1 MCDVL
6 WPCDTGATASTSYQ
20 STYNQLQQSMSSF
33 IQSNSQETASS
44 TMNLNTAKIEVWGSV
59 DGKINLTQRID
70 LTKEVSGKLQ
80 QTSLDQLKTMMDTSL
95 QNMVQQASTATA
107 SSGGGQAATQDNV
120 DINTTIQSI
129 TSQTTQLSNYNKLV
143 DETLNKNDGTIVIKG
158 SVGKNADIR
167 IDQGIVANIVAKNVL
182 ESVATQIMDNTN
194 ISRIM
199 NSAEQTATST
209 SKNLLDNLFDGIAK
223 VFGVG
228 ADVAKTWII
237 GCVVVLGV
245 VCLGLL
251 AFMLS
256 PAGQESATTA
266 VSAGANIAKARY
278 G

>member
-1 MCDVL
+1 MCDIL
-6 WPCDTGATASTSYQ
+6 WPCDTGATASTSYK
-20 STYNQLQQSMSSF
+20 STFNQLQQNMSSF

-44 TMNLNTAKIEVWGSV
+44 AMNINTARIEVNGNV
-59 DGKINLTQRID
+59 DGRINLTQRID

-95 QNMVQQASTATA
+95 QNMVQQAAEATA
-107 SSGGGQAATQDNV
+107 STGGGQAATQDNV
-120 DINTTIQSI
+120 EINQTIQSI

-158 SVGKNADIR
+158 NVGRNADIT
-167 IDQGIVANIVAKNVL
+167 IDQGIVAKIVVKNVL
-182 ESVATQIMDNTN
+182 ESVATQMMDNTT
-194 ISRIM
+194 ISRVV
-199 NSAEQTATST
+199 STAEQTATST
-209 SKNLLDNLFDGIAK
+209 SKNLLDNLFEGVAK

-237 GCVVVLGV
+237 GCVIVLGV
-245 VCLGLL
+245 LCLGLL

>member
-6 WPCDTGATASTSYQ
+6 WPCDTGASASTSYK
-20 STYNQLQQSMSSF
+20 STFNQLQQNMSSF

-44 TMNLNTAKIEVWGSV
+44 TMNINTARIEVGGNV

-95 QNMVQQASTATA
+95 QNMVKQASDATA
-107 SSGGGQAATQDNV
+107 SSGGGQATTQDNV
-120 DINTTIQSI
+120 EINQTIQSI

-158 SVGKNADIR
+158 NVGKNADIK
-167 IDQGIVANIVAKNVL
+167 IDQGIVAKIVAKNVL
-182 ESVATQIMDNTN
+182 ESVATKLMDNTT
-194 ISRIM
+194 ISKVV
-199 NSAEQTATST
+199 STAEQTASST
-209 SKNLLDNLFDGIAK
+209 SKNLLDNLFDGVAK

-237 GCVVVLGV
+237 GCVIVLGV
-245 VCLGLL
+245 LCLGLL

-256 PAGQESATTA
+256 PAGQEATTTA
-266 VSAGANIAKARY
+266 ASAGANIAKARY
-278 G
+278 A

>member
-6 WPCDTGATASTSYQ
+6 WPCDTGAEASTSYK
-20 STYNQLQQSMSSF
+20 STFSQLQQNMSSF

-44 TMNLNTAKIEVWGSV
+44 AMNINMARIEVGGNV
-59 DGKINLTQRID
+59 DGRINLTQRID

-95 QNMVQQASTATA
+95 QNMIQQAGEATA
-107 SSGGGQAATQDNV
+107 STMGGSAATQNDV
-120 DINTTIQSI
+120 EINNTIQSI

-158 SVGKNADIR
+158 NVGKNADIT
-167 IDQGIVANIVAKNVL
+167 IDQGIVAKIVAKNVL
-182 ESVATQIMDNTN
+182 ESVATQLMDNTTIASVIN
-194 ISRIM
+194 T
-199 NSAEQTATST
+199 AEQTAKAT
-209 SKNLLDNLFDGIAK
+209 SKNPIDNLFEGLAK

-228 ADVAKTWII
+228 ADVLKTWII
-237 GCVVVLGV
+237 GVVIVLCVLCG
-245 VCLGLL
+245 GIL

-266 VSAGANIAKARY
+266 VSAGANIAKSRY

>member
-6 WPCDTGATASTSYQ
+6 WPCDTGATASTSYK
-20 STYNQLQQSMSSF
+20 STFEQLQQNMSSF
-33 IQSNSQETASS
+33 IQTNSQETASS
-44 TMNLNTAKIEVWGSV
+44 TMNINTARIEVGGNV
-59 DGKINLTQRID
+59 DGRINLTQRID

-95 QNMVQQASTATA
+95 QSMVSQAAEATA
-107 SSGGGQAATQDNV
+107 STGGGQAATQNDV
-120 DINTTIQSI
+120 EINQTIQSI

-158 SVGKNADIR
+158 NVGKNADIT
-167 IDQGIVANIVAKNVL
+167 IDQGIVAKIVAKNVL
-182 ESVATQIMDNTN
+182 ESVATQIMDNTTIASVIN
-194 ISRIM
+194 T
-199 NSAEQTATST
+199 AEQTATST
-209 SKNLLDNLFDGIAK
+209 SKNLLDNLFEGIASI
-223 VFGVG
+223 FGIG

-237 GCVVVLGV
+237 GCVIVLCVLCG
-245 VCLGLL
+245 GIL
-251 AFMLS
+251 AFMMS

>member
-1 MCDVL
+1 MCDVM
-6 WPCDTGATASTSYQ
+6 WPCDTGAAASTSYK
-20 STYNQLQQSMSSF
+20 STFNQLQQNMSSF

-44 TMNLNTAKIEVWGSV
+44 TMNINTARIEVGGNV

-95 QNMVQQASTATA
+95 QNMVKQASDATA
-107 SSGGGQAATQDNV
+107 SSGGGQATTQDNV
-120 DINTTIQSI
+120 EINQTIQSI

-158 SVGKNADIR
+158 NVGKNADIR
-167 IDQGIVANIVAKNVL
+167 IDQGIVAKIVAKNVL
-182 ESVATQIMDNTN
+182 ESVATQMMDNTT
-194 ISRIM
+194 ISKVV
-199 NSAEQTATST
+199 STAEQTASST

-237 GCVVVLGV
+237 GCVIVLCILCG
-245 VCLGLL
+245 GIL
-251 AFMLS
+251 AFMMS
-256 PAGQESATTA
+256 PAGQEATTTA
-266 VSAGANIAKARY
+266 ASAGANIAKARY
-278 G
+278 A

>member
-1 MCDVL
+1 MCDIL
-6 WPCDTGATASTSYQ
+6 WPCDTGASASTSYK
-20 STYNQLQQSMSSF
+20 STFNQLQQNMSSF

-44 TMNLNTAKIEVWGSV
+44 TMNINTARIEVGGNV

-95 QNMVQQASTATA
+95 QNMVKQASDATA
-107 SSGGGQAATQDNV
+107 STMGGSAATQDNV
-120 DINTTIQSI
+120 EINQTIQSI

-158 SVGKNADIR
+158 NVGKNADIK
-167 IDQGIVANIVAKNVL
+167 IDQGIVAKIVAKNVL
-182 ESVATQIMDNTN
+182 ESVATKLMDNTT
-194 ISRIM
+194 ISRVV
-199 NSAEQTATST
+199 STAEQTATST
-209 SKNLLDNLFDGIAK
+209 SKNFIENFFEGVAG

-237 GCVVVLGV
+237 GCVIVLGV
-245 VCLGLL
+245 LCLGLL

-256 PAGQESATTA
+256 PAGQEATTTA
-266 VSAGANIAKARY
+266 ASAGANIAKARY

>member
-1 MCDVL
+1 M
-6 WPCDTGATASTSYQ
+6 WPCDTGAAASTSYK
-20 STYNQLQQSMSSF
+20 STFNQLQQNMSSF

-44 TMNLNTAKIEVWGSV
+44 TMNINTARIEVGGNV

-95 QNMVQQASTATA
+95 QNMVKQASDATA
-107 SSGGGQAATQDNV
+107 SSGGGQATTQDNV
-120 DINTTIQSI
+120 EINQTIQSI

-158 SVGKNADIR
+158 NVGKNADIR
-167 IDQGIVANIVAKNVL
+167 IDQGIVAKIVAKNVL
-182 ESVATQIMDNTN
+182 ESVATQMMDNTT
-194 ISRIM
+194 ISKVV
-199 NSAEQTATST
+199 STAEQTASST

-237 GCVVVLGV
+237 GCVIVLCILCG
-245 VCLGLL
+245 GIL
-251 AFMLS
+251 AFMMS
-256 PAGQESATTA
+256 PAGQEATTTA
-266 VSAGANIAKARY
+266 ASAGANIAKARY
-278 G
+278 A